1 MEILLEKLHE
11 GIYGSH
17 MGGRSLAHRALTQG
31 YWWPSMQKSSL
42 DYVKK
47 YDQCQRYAPNIHQ
60 PGGVLNPLSNPW
72 PFAQWE
78 LDFVGPF
85 PKATGN
91 RRYLLVATDCFTKWV
106 EVEPLANTQDQDVKK
121 FIWQN
126 NMMRFGVLNT
136 FISDNG
142 L

>member
-1 MEILLEKLHE
+1 M
-11 GIYGSH
+11 
-17 MGGRSLAHRALTQG
+17 
-31 YWWPSMQKSSL
+31 
-42 DYVKK
+42 
-47 YDQCQRYAPNIHQ
+47 
-60 PGGVLNPLSNPW
+60 
-72 PFAQWE
+72 
-78 LDFVGPF
+78 GPF

-121 FIWQN
+121 FIWKN